1 MIKKDKVYELKI
13 EEDDEVSGIDSISLV
28 DEPAIEINWMYFS
41 KEKPHEFHIPDNEDS
56 KYIDKLKSVAQN
68 EQDLLDEGW
77 VVSKVIPLGKQGFIT
92 APDPN
97 GPSVEN
103 ETEYR
108 VRYKYVLNPQAQ
120 SPSIIPTTRDFCR
133 ELVQKNYVWRL
144 EDLDT
149 LTNDEGDSALV
160 WRGGYNCR
168 HLWAR
173 IEYTLDST
181 IRNKAS
187 VNTGKIDPQAPL
199 DTRVLGME
207 QPDTR
212 VPEWPSFSK
221 QGFERVSIDY
231 DDTLSTQRG
240 KDLARRLLLEG
251 KELVIVTRRRNS
263 ELNDVRRVAKE
274 VGIDKIYNTNGLP
287 KWNKLK
293 ELGIQRHIDNSQDEL
308 DSIKKNAPLIRTQ
321 KFEYENMVSVSD
333 YPDSVKNNAKAVLKW
348 VDENGWGS
356 CGTEVG
362 KIRANQLANG
372 EPISEDTV
380 RRMYSYLSRHKVDL
394 ESSKSYDDGCGKLMY
409 DSWGGL
415 SALSWAE
422 GKVNTFNKQ
431 KFVESCPTAT
441 QDVATNLKNRQEC
454 IDVANY
460 GPLNPNEPNEE
471 YWKKKADMFGG
482 DLPSAK
488 KALCGNCS
496 FFVQTKSMLD
506 CIANGINDT
515 NEWDT
520 IDAGDLGYCEAFDFK
535 CAASRTCD
543 AWVVGG
549 PITEEDMGYDVGT
562 IGGFEDPNIKK
573 KKKKKDQKFAIDN
586 EEKRTIV
593 GPAMV
598 PDLRIPRKD
607 NQGNM
612 YEVYFSSETIKM
624 IADKYMKN
632 QYTRN
637 NDLMHDGTAVKDVYV
652 VESWIKE
659 DDNDKSNKYGY
670 GDLPIGTW
678 FVAMKCA
685 KTPQGDKVW
694 EMVKSGELAGYS
706 VSGWFEEVAA
716 FCREEMFLQKVV
728 EILKKY

>member
-13 EEDDEVSGIDSISLV
+13 EEDDDISGIDSISLV

-41 KEKPHEFHIPDNEDS
+41 KEKPHEFHIPDGEDN
-56 KYIDKLKSVAQN
+56 KYLEKLVSIAQN
-68 EQDLLDEGW
+68 EQDLFDEGW
-77 VVSKVIPLGKQGFIT
+77 VVSKITPFGKEDFIT

-97 GPSVEN
+97 GPSSEN
-103 ETEYR
+103 EKEYR
-108 VRYKYVLNPQAQ
+108 VRYKYVLNPAAGTN
-120 SPSIIPTTRDFCR
+120 PIIPTTRDFCR
-133 ELVQKNYVWRL
+133 ELIQKNYVWRL
-144 EDLDT
+144 EDMDA

-199 DTRVLGME
+199 DTRVLGLE
-207 QPDTR
+207 QPSTV
-212 VPEWPSFSK
+212 VPAWPSFSK
-221 QGFERVSIDY
+221 V
-231 DDTLSTQRG
+231 
-240 KDLARRLLLEG
+240 
-251 KELVIVTRRRNS
+251 
-263 ELNDVRRVAKE
+263 
-274 VGIDKIYNTNGLP
+274 
-287 KWNKLK
+287 
-293 ELGIQRHIDNSQDEL
+293 
-308 DSIKKNAPLIRTQ
+308 
-321 KFEYENMVSVSD
+321 NMESVSD
-333 YPDSVKNNAKAVLKW
+333 YPDSVKNNAKAVLKY

-356 CGTEVG
+356 CGTSVG
-362 KIRANQLANG
+362 KIRASQLANG

-394 ESSKSYDDGCGKLMY
+394 DSSKSYDDGCGKLMY

-422 GKVNTFNKQ
+422 SKVNSFK
-431 KFVESCPTAT
+431 KEMK
-441 QDVATNLKNRQEC
+441 D
-454 IDVANY
+454 D
-460 GPLNPNEPNEE
+460 GPCWEGYEQI
-471 YWKKKADMFGG
+471 G
-482 DLPSAK
+482 
-488 KALCGNCS
+488 
-496 FFVQTKSMLD
+496 TKMLD
-506 CIANGINDT
+506 GREVPNCVPIKKENMEVGVPHYTEDGKLYEGPT
-515 NEWDT
+515 HK
-520 IDAGDLGYCEAFDFK
+520 DADGRLMTGE
-535 CAASRTCD
+535 
-543 AWVVGG
+543 VH
-549 PITEEDMGYDVGT
+549 TEDSVYLYHEDELGYDVGT
-562 IGGFEDPNIKK
+562 IGGYEDPNIK
-573 KKKKKDQKFAIDN
+573 KKKKKDQKFAIDS

-598 PDLRIPRKD
+598 PDLKIPRKD
-607 NQGNM
+607 NEGNR

-659 DDNDKSNKYGY
+659 DDNDKSSKYGY

-706 VSGWFEEVAA
+706 VSGWFEEIAA

>member
-13 EEDDEVSGIDSISLV
+13 EEDDDVSGIDSISLV

-56 KYIDKLKSVAQN
+56 KYLEKLKSIAQN
-68 EQDLLDEGW
+68 EQELFDEGW
-77 VVSKVIPLGKQGFIT
+77 VISKVIPLGKEGFIS

-97 GPSVEN
+97 GPSTED
-103 ETEYR
+103 EKEYR

-120 SPSIIPTTRDFCR
+120 SPSVIPTTRDFCR

-207 QPDTR
+207 QPSTV
-212 VPEWPSFSK
+212 VPAWPSFSK
-221 QGFERVSIDY
+221 V
-231 DDTLSTQRG
+231 
-240 KDLARRLLLEG
+240 KM
-251 KELVIVTRRRNS
+251 
-263 ELNDVRRVAKE
+263 E
-274 VGIDKIYNTNGLP
+274 VGVPHYTEDG
-287 KWNKLK
+287 KLYTGPYHK
-293 ELGIQRHIDNSQDEL
+293 DAEGRLMTGAVHTE
-308 DSIKKNAPLIRTQ
+308 
-321 KFEYENMVSVSD
+321 
-333 YPDSVKNNAKAVLKW
+333 DSV
-348 VDENGWGS
+348 
-356 CGTEVG
+356 
-362 KIRANQLANG
+362 
-372 EPISEDTV
+372 
-380 RRMYSYLSRHKVDL
+380 YLYH
-394 ESSKSYDDGCGKLMY
+394 
-409 DSWGGL
+409 
-415 SALSWAE
+415 
-422 GKVNTFNKQ
+422 
-431 KFVESCPTAT
+431 
-441 QDVATNLKNRQEC
+441 
-454 IDVANY
+454 
-460 GPLNPNEPNEE
+460 EE
-471 YWKKKADMFGG
+471 E
-482 DLPSAK
+482 L
-488 KALCGNCS
+488 
-496 FFVQTKSMLD
+496 
-506 CIANGINDT
+506 
-515 NEWDT
+515 
-520 IDAGDLGYCEAFDFK
+520 
-535 CAASRTCD
+535 
-543 AWVVGG
+543 
-549 PITEEDMGYDVGT
+549 GYDVGT
-562 IGGFEDPNIKK
+562 IGGFEDPNIK

-607 NQGNM
+607 ALGNM

-624 IADKYMKN
+624 IAEKYMKN

-637 NDLMHDGTAVKDVYV
+637 NDLMHDGTAVKDIYV
-652 VESWIKE
+652 IESWIKE
-659 DDNDKSNKYGY
+659 DDNDKSIKYGY

-706 VSGWFEEVAA
+706 VSGWFEEVAS

>member
-1 MIKKDKVYELKI
+1 MIK
-13 EEDDEVSGIDSISLV
+13 
-28 DEPAIEINWMYFS
+28 
-41 KEKPHEFHIPDNEDS
+41 
-56 KYIDKLKSVAQN
+56 
-68 EQDLLDEGW
+68 
-77 VVSKVIPLGKQGFIT
+77 
-92 APDPN
+92 
-97 GPSVEN
+97 
-103 ETEYR
+103 
-108 VRYKYVLNPQAQ
+108 
-120 SPSIIPTTRDFCR
+120 
-133 ELVQKNYVWRL
+133 
-144 EDLDT
+144 
-149 LTNDEGDSALV
+149 LTD
-160 WRGGYNCR
+160 
-168 HLWAR
+168 
-173 IEYTLDST
+173 I
-181 IRNKAS
+181 
-187 VNTGKIDPQAPL
+187 
-199 DTRVLGME
+199 
-207 QPDTR
+207 
-212 VPEWPSFSK
+212 
-221 QGFERVSIDY
+221 
-231 DDTLSTQRG
+231 LSE
-240 KDLARRLLLEG
+240 A
-251 KELVIVTRRRNS
+251 
-263 ELNDVRRVAKE
+263 ELNQCPAPTQN
-274 VGIDKIYNTNGLP
+274 I
-287 KWNKLK
+287 
-293 ELGIQRHIDNSQDEL
+293 EL
-308 DSIKKNAPLIRTQ
+308 
-321 KFEYENMVSVSD
+321 
-333 YPDSVKNNAKAVLKW
+333 
-348 VDENGWGS
+348 
-356 CGTEVG
+356 
-362 KIRANQLANG
+362 
-372 EPISEDTV
+372 
-380 RRMYSYLSRHKVDL
+380 
-394 ESSKSYDDGCGKLMY
+394 
-409 DSWGGL
+409 
-415 SALSWAE
+415 
-422 GKVNTFNKQ
+422 
-431 KFVESCPTAT
+431 
-441 QDVATNLKNRQEC
+441 NLQNRQKAINEYG
-454 IDVANY
+454 Y

-482 DLPSAK
+482 DLGSAK

-573 KKKKKDQKFAIDN
+573 KKKKDQKFAIDN

-607 NQGNM
+607 NEGNF
-612 YEVYFSSETIKM
+612 YSVYFSALTIKM
-624 IADKYMKN
+624 IAEKYMKN

-659 DDNDKSNKYGY
+659 DENDKSSKYGY

>member
-1 MIKKDKVYELKI
+1 MIKKDKIYELKI
-13 EEDDEVSGIDSISLV
+13 EEDDELSGIDSISLV
-28 DEPAIEINWMYFS
+28 DTPAIEINWMYFS

-56 KYIDKLKSVAQN
+56 KYIEKLKSIAQN
-68 EQDLLDEGW
+68 EQELFDEGW
-77 VVSKVIPLGKQGFIT
+77 VVSKVIPLGKEGFIS

-103 ETEYR
+103 EKEYR

-207 QPDTR
+207 QPSTV
-212 VPEWPSFSK
+212 VPAWPSFSK
-221 QGFERVSIDY
+221 VKMEVATIECKKCGHKWDM
-231 DDTLSTQRG
+231 
-240 KDLARRLLLEG
+240 KDGG
-251 KELVIVTRRRNS
+251 KEPYMCG
-263 ELNDVRRVAKE
+263 KC
-274 VGIDKIYNTNGLP
+274 GY
-287 KWNKLK
+287 
-293 ELGIQRHIDNSQDEL
+293 DNS
-308 DSIKKNAPLIRTQ
+308 
-321 KFEYENMVSVSD
+321 Y
-333 YPDSVKNNAKAVLKW
+333 
-348 VDENGWGS
+348 
-356 CGTEVG
+356 
-362 KIRANQLANG
+362 
-372 EPISEDTV
+372 
-380 RRMYSYLSRHKVDL
+380 
-394 ESSKSYDDGCGKLMY
+394 
-409 DSWGGL
+409 
-415 SALSWAE
+415 
-422 GKVNTFNKQ
+422 
-431 KFVESCPTAT
+431 
-441 QDVATNLKNRQEC
+441 
-454 IDVANY
+454 
-460 GPLNPNEPNEE
+460 
-471 YWKKKADMFGG
+471 
-482 DLPSAK
+482 
-488 KALCGNCS
+488 
-496 FFVQTKSMLD
+496 
-506 CIANGINDT
+506 
-515 NEWDT
+515 
-520 IDAGDLGYCEAFDFK
+520 
-535 CAASRTCD
+535 
-543 AWVVGG
+543 
-549 PITEEDMGYDVGT
+549 DMGYDVSG
-562 IGGFEDPNIKK
+562 IGGYEDPNIKK
-573 KKKKKDQKFAIDN
+573 KKKKDQKFAQD

-598 PDLRIPRKD
+598 PDLKIPRKD
-607 NQGNM
+607 NDGNM

-659 DDNDKSNKYGY
+659 DENDKSSKYGY

-685 KTPQGDKVW
+685 KTPEGDKVW

-706 VSGWFEEVAA
+706 VSGWFSEEAA
-716 FCREEMFLQKVV
+716 FAREELFLQKVV